1 MKAGT
6 YDLVQI
12 TPEGKIIAAH
22 NYVDARGK
30 LSYFDLTG
38 TNLSITTASDG
49 TDNFVH
55 LNPVTVSEGL
65 EMFDNNG
72 VDDGH
77 LRYTGRDTKYFQI
90 DSSISITPVT
100 SNDSFV
106 FALAVNDAVVNSS
119 RVIFKSRTNTDV
131 DTISLHDT
139 FELSEGDTVCV
150 FVANTTGTDDIN
162 VKSLMLMVNE

>member
-1 MKAGT
+1 
-6 YDLVQI
+6 
-12 TPEGKIIAAH
+12 
-22 NYVDARGK
+22 
-30 LSYFDLTG
+30 
-38 TNLSITTASDG
+38 
-49 TDNFVH
+49 
-55 LNPVTVSEGL
+55 
-65 EMFDNNG
+65 MFDNNG